1 MAKGTPKDGQRESE
15 GTQKGAKGWP
25 KIAKGTPK
33 DGQREPEGTPKG
45 AKGSPKSATGAPRRP
60 KGPGACGGGV

>member
-1 MAKGTPKDGQRESE
+1 M
-15 GTQKGAKGWP
+15 
-25 KIAKGTPK
+25 AKGTPK
-33 DGQREPEGTPKG
+33 DGQREPEGTPKGAKGWPKIAKGIPKDGQREPKGTPKG